1 MNRACPVLL
10 LAALLAAPVPPAL
23 AQDLESKKVTLDLNA
38 VAPADALQAVADAI
52 GVPAAVDA
60 ALTTPVDIAVKNVTA
75 RTALNAICESIGCS
89 WELTSAR
96 LVVRAAGDAGSKA
109 GRVYVGGKA
118 ATPEAQAVV
127 DAFRKELP
135 AGLDFEN
142 APLAEI
148 SKRLSQ
154 ELGLPVRLTCKDLSV
169 TTLTM
174 DFGGLTLQRAL
185 QQIGDREERPKASWQ
200 LVVGPAPGAKSPQIA
215 VAVGP
220 GKKKNE

>member
-1 MNRACPVLL
+1 MNRAFPVLL
-10 LAALLAAPVPPAL
+10 LTVLLAATASPAL

-38 VAPADALQAVADAI
+38 VAPADAFKAVADAI
-52 GVPAAVDA
+52 GVSAAVDA
-60 ALTTPVDIAVKNVTA
+60 SLTMPVDIAVRNVTA
-75 RTALNAICESIGCS
+75 RTALNAMCESIGCS

-96 LVVRAAGDAGSKA
+96 LVVQASGSAASKA

-135 AGLDFEN
+135 PGLRFEN
-142 APLAEI
+142 APLAEVGR
-148 SKRLSQ
+148 RLSDV
-154 ELGLPVRLTCKDLSV
+154 LGMAVRLTCRDSSV

-174 DFGGLTLQRAL
+174 DFSGLTLQSAL
-185 QQIGDREERPKASWQ
+185 QHIGDGEERPKAVWQ

-215 VAVGP
+215 IAVGS
-220 GKKKNE
+220 GKKQQ